1 MRFTEDWNE
10 LIDQLKNMCLSV
22 TEDTY
27 ADLIQQGR
35 AILIKLHESGFLQEQ
50 VYTPLLQYHNHLEDG
65 LPRDFIAD
73 IMDFV
78 VGWCAPQWHV
88 WKDDPKFDCTD

>member
-1 MRFTEDWNE
+1 MEIRNQ
-10 LIDQLKNMCLSV
+10 LIDQLKDMCLAV
-22 TEDTY
+22 TENTY

-35 AILIKLHESGFLQEQ
+35 TILIELHQLGFMQEQ
-50 VYTPLLQYHNHLEDG
+50 VYTPLLQYHNSLGDG

-78 VGWCAPQWHV
+78 VGWCAPQWHIWRSDSMV
-88 WKDDPKFDCTD
+88 DRTK